1 MNALLRDA
9 VNTVEEARKSIDRQ
23 NEVNKAIETEL
34 SCFNNDVNR
43 EFNELCNR
51 ICKIRKDFKHRIE
64 FFENMCK
71 HYTDN
76 LSHRINAFSLNETEV
91 WQKLNKLEWNL
102 IFLQCVGRSFIEA
115 STSYLS
121 EIHFDNIEETFH
133 KTIKNLTGID
143 NILADN
149 YNASLSPFTE
159 VLQLVYNSVQNLRR
173 LPCTLDGTMVG
184 ENMDQNNLLDEANKL
199 LKMCANIQQKIMN
212 VESTSK
218 IGSSASSGTEAV
230 LSEDDRIISTSD
242 LNSNEEQ

>member
-9 VNTVEEARKSIDRQ
+9 VNTVEEAHKSIDRQ

-43 EFNELCNR
+43 EFNE
-51 ICKIRKDFKHRIE
+51 
-64 FFENMCK
+64 
-71 HYTDN
+71 
-76 LSHRINAFSLNETEV
+76 
-91 WQKLNKLEWNL
+91 
-102 IFLQCVGRSFIEA
+102 CVGRSFIEA

-121 EIHFDNIEETFH
+121 EIHFDNIEET
-133 KTIKNLTGID
+133 
-143 NILADN
+143 
-149 YNASLSPFTE
+149 FTE